1 MQTRKVL
8 ALVLSA
14 LAATLAWSA
23 PKDQTFPEDA
33 ARIRAIFAAHDRL
46 QPGLEEYMGH
56 VADDM
61 ILMPNG
67 GSIVEGKAAYLQ
79 HVKDFYAAGS
89 IQIRHELVEAYSYP
103 EVVIAR
109 GRAVGKFTPPG
120 GTESSFETRNMFVF
134 RRLKDGSLQVWQ
146 IIYNNAPAGT

>member
-8 ALVLSA
+8 ALVLST
-14 LAATLAWSA
+14 LAATLARSA
-23 PKDQTFPEDA
+23 PKHQAFPEDL

-46 QPGLEEYMGH
+46 RAGLEEYMSH
-56 VADDM
+56 VAEDV

-67 GSIVEGKAAYLQ
+67 GPLVEGKPAYLQ
-79 HVKDFYAAGS
+79 NVKDFYAAGT

-134 RRLKDGSLQVWQ
+134 RRMKDGSLQVWQ
-146 IIYNNAPAGT
+146 IIYNNVPAGT